1 MAVSMHFLIR
11 LADGW
16 SLFFFFNEILSFSD
30 VGLPLYKILF
40 F

>member
-16 SLFFFFNEILSFSD
+16 SLFFFNEILSFSD